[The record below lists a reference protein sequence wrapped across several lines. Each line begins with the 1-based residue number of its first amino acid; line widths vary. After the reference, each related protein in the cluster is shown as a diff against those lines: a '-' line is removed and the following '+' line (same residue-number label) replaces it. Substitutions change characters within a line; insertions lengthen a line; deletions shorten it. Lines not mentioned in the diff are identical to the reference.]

1 MSFYLPLIE
10 SVRSMPAAESI
21 RAPTLE
27 NHDWV
32 GRARVLIA
40 TWDDSKDKSF
50 GEYSDSLF
58 VRSNEGFRDR
68 NTASSSLAKMM
79 NMIQEARNE
88 LRLMTGG
95 RISGAFDAG
104 QPFEIYDELRM
115 VIETAQREVLF
126 VDRWMGAD
134 FVTKFMPH
142 VRQKLILISFNS
154 SVPGPF
160 PPARVDLV
168 TSAIPLT
175 SHSSPMRTSL

>member
-1 MSFYLPLIE
+1 MLF
-10 SVRSMPAAESI
+10 RS
-21 RAPTLE
+21 
-27 NHDWV
+27 
-32 GRARVLIA
+32 
-40 TWDDSKDKSF
+40 
-50 GEYSDSLF
+50 
-58 VRSNEGFRDR
+58 
-68 NTASSSLAKMM
+68 
-79 NMIQEARNE
+79 
-88 LRLMTGG
+88 
-95 RISGAFDAG
+95 

-154 SVPGPF
+154 SVPEPF